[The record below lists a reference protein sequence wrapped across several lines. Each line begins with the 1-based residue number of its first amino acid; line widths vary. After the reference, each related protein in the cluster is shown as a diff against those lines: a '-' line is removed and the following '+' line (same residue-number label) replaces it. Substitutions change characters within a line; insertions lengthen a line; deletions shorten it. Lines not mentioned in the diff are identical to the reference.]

1 MGREPVGPILILF
14 RQRLEALFF
23 ATVILSQQHDRI
35 NWLNNQ
41 LLHMEFLPKVASTNK
56 RCMKTWYCTCRFL
69 VFPLSPQSGLNWHFE
84 VWSSTDFCV
93 SIFQCF
99 CCGVDRNVGWGEL
112 ETTFMKQNNALW
124 MRSETDLRSLEEE
137 CMRLQVFWM
146 RSTWPKQK
154 LPLHFPSVGEVVSIW
169 RLWEVL
175 EGERGIKNKHL
186 VDQLE

>member
-1 MGREPVGPILILF
+1 MGGNLSAQFSYCFDRGLKP
-14 RQRLEALFF
+14 LFF

-69 VFPLSPQSGLNWHFE
+69 VFPLSPQWGLNWHFE

-99 CCGVDRNVGWGEL
+99 LLWCWPKRGLRRAGNNLHEAEQCLVNEIRN
-112 ETTFMKQNNALW
+112 
-124 MRSETDLRSLEEE
+124 RSEKFGRGVHASASVLDEEY
-137 CMRLQVFWM
+137 LA
-146 RSTWPKQK
+146 
-154 LPLHFPSVGEVVSIW
+154 
-169 RLWEVL
+169 
-175 EGERGIKNKHL
+175 
-186 VDQLE
+186 